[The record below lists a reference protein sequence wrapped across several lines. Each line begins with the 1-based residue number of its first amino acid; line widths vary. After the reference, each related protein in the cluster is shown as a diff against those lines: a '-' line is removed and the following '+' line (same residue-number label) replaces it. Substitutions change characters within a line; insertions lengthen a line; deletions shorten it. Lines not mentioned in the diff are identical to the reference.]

1 MAIAR
6 SCSKPSGATSRRS
19 ERVALI
25 ASGRSLSSDKRS
37 GPPPLSRSSQ
47 AVGLLVWLLVAFGA
61 AAVGGLA
68 SVSASEFY
76 RDLVRPSWAPPGWLF
91 GPVWS
96 VLYALMGVAA
106 WLVWRARGFG
116 GARSALLVFLVQ
128 LAANALWTWLFFAW
142 RQGGLAF
149 AEILLLLA
157 LILATIVLFWR
168 SNRLAAIL
176 LFPYLLWVSF
186 ASALTLATWRLNPG
200 LLG

>member
-1 MAIAR
+1 MA
-6 SCSKPSGATSRRS
+6 
-19 ERVALI
+19 
-25 ASGRSLSSDKRS
+25 
-37 GPPPLSRSSQ
+37 GPPTLSKSSQ
-47 AVGLLVWLLVAFGA
+47 ATGLLVWLLLSFAA

-68 SVSASEFY
+68 SASAGEFY

-116 GARSALLVFLVQ
+116 GARNALLVFVVQ
-128 LAANALWTWLFFAW
+128 LAANALWTWLFFVW
-142 RQGGLAF
+142 RQDGLAF
-149 AEILLLLA
+149 AGILLLLA

-168 SNRLAAIL
+168 VNRLAAVL

-186 ASALTLATWRLNPG
+186 ASALTLSIWRLNPG

>member
-1 MAIAR
+1 MTR
-6 SCSKPSGATSRRS
+6 PRT
-19 ERVALI
+19 
-25 ASGRSLSSDKRS
+25 LST
-37 GPPPLSRSSQ
+37 SSQ
-47 AVGLLVWLLVAFGA
+47 VIGLLGWLLLAFA
-61 AAVGGLA
+61 AAAIGGLA
-68 SVSASEFY
+68 SATASEFY
-76 RDLVRPSWAPPGWLF
+76 RDLVRPSWAPPSWLF

-106 WLVWRARGFG
+106 WLVWRARGLG
-116 GARSALLVFLVQ
+116 GARNALLVFVVQ
-128 LAANALWTWLFFAW
+128 LAANALWTWLFFVW

-168 SNRLAAIL
+168 VSRLAAVL

-186 ASALTLATWRLNPG
+186 ASALTLSAWRLNPG